1 MLSQKSVITKKKA
14 SVGKV
19 LKRVPEG
26 KASVPKEKESR

>member
-19 LKRVPEG
+19 LKRVLEG
-26 KASVPKEKESR
+26 KASVLKKKDFL